1 MKKIVTIIAFVL
13 LGNLVNAQDLT
24 GTWSDKEIY
33 SKKLNGYYD
42 DFEGSNS
49 KYVYSTSRIGRKK
62 IFIVSHD
69 KSTMKETGSV
79 ALFDVKKEGDSK
91 KYKGI
96 RYYKTIVFENTI
108 YVFWLIDSKLKDE
121 LFVESFDSKL
131 KRLNPLKKIYELNSS
146 KTDLRKAELFVMG
159 NQKAGEKIIIGGELA
174 ANEGQDLKM
183 EYKLLNSD
191 FTFAAAN
198 QVALP
203 VKALKGSVRSLF
215 STRGSDALS
224 SSYEFGDDGNL
235 HLKTYVS
242 ISKEEKQ
249 ELKDKKKEATGEE
262 KKALKQ
268 MATSYAIYSI
278 VNVPSGKIYSY
289 SMRADNKN
297 ILNFDFVVSKTAIK
311 LIGFFNDVNKGGTLN
326 GIFTA
331 SVDPKSYTITNLNFT
346 YFTAE
351 QLNTLFA
358 KDKEEQKKLS
368 EKASKKKKDAAESLR
383 GNYEIENVQVLDK
396 DNVVIVCS
404 QMYNY
409 SITTCNSKGQC
420 TTRYYCQK
428 DNVTLFKVN
437 TKGDIVWASNLDR
450 RKTYNFWNAYDV
462 SVINKDKNFY
472 ITYGNDF
479 NVLVG
484 EGRDGKNK
492 KKKKSKGQKNDRLE
506 YAIVD
511 YNTGTIQRKEFIVN
525 AINAKKEDLKRVSVL
540 DMNAIDDQFYT
551 HYSKKKFGYMF
562 TKQKAGFMGKISPV
576 K

>member
-1 MKKIVTIIAFVL
+1 MKKIASIIALIFL
-13 LGNLVNAQDLT
+13 SNFIIAQDLV

-33 SKKLNGYYD
+33 SKKLSGYYD

-62 IFIVSHD
+62 IFIVAHD
-69 KSTMKETGSV
+69 KATMKETGSV

-96 RYYKTIVFENTI
+96 HYYKTIVFENTI

-146 KTDLRKAELFVMG
+146 KSDLRKAELFVMG
-159 NQKAGEKIIIGGELA
+159 NQKAGERIIIGGELA
-174 ANEGQDLKM
+174 ANEGQDIKM
-183 EYKLLNSD
+183 EYKLLNTD

-198 QVALP
+198 QVSLP
-203 VKALKGSVRSLF
+203 VKAVKGSVRSLF
-215 STRGSDALS
+215 SSRGSDALS

-242 ISKEEKQ
+242 ISKEEKD
-249 ELKDKKKEATGEE
+249 ELKEKKKGATSEE
-262 KKALKQ
+262 KKALRQ
-268 MATSYAIYSI
+268 TATSYAIYSI
-278 VNVPSGKIYSY
+278 VNVSGGKIYSY

-311 LIGFFNDVNKGGTLN
+311 LIGFFNDINKGGTLN

-346 YFTAE
+346 YFTEA
-351 QLNTLFA
+351 QLAQLFA
-358 KDKEEQKKLS
+358 KDKEDAAKSGQ
-368 EKASKKKKDAAESLR
+368 SKKKKDAAESLR

-396 DNVVIVCS
+396 DNVVLVCS

-409 SITTCNSKGQC
+409 QITTCNSKGQC

-450 RKTYNFWNAYDV
+450 RKTYNGSSVYDV
-462 SVINKDKNFY
+462 SVIAKDKNFY
-472 ITYGNDF
+472 ITYGNDY

-492 KKKKSKGQKNDRLE
+492 KQKKSKGQKNDRLE
-506 YAIVD
+506 YAMVD
-511 YNTGTIQRKEFIVN
+511 YNTGNIQRKEFVVN

-551 HYSKKKFGYMF
+551 NFSKKKFGYLF
-562 TKQKAGFMGKISPV
+562 TKQKAGFMGKIAPA